1 MGNTKVGDLVEIW
14 VNTLAPAGLGV
25 VVGHEVEKS
34 ILGERKFARVS
45 WINENDSWGAP
56 VARFKEHLL
65 KVIS

>member
-14 VNTLAPAGLGV
+14 SNTFAPAGLGI

-34 ILGERKFARVS
+34 ILGDKKYARVS
-45 WINENDSWGAP
+45 WVDAGEPWGTN
-56 VARFKEHLL
+56 VTRFKEHLL